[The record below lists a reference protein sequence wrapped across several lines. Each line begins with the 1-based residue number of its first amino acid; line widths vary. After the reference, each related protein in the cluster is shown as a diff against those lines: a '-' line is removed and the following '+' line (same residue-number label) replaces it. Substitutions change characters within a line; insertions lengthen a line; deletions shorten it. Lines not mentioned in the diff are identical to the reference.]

1 MILTNGKQYSKKPSE
16 FASIFRFYGLHF
28 FFCVEKNFSVSKYRG
43 TMEDTKRSISQIQ
56 QQQQQPQLVT
66 TNTTIST
73 IDFEMNRITETM
85 IQYKVRRNMESY
97 GKRYVTW
104 MGCYLLLF
112 LVCLSVAILVT
123 VSIGEIR

>member
-1 MILTNGKQYSKKPSE
+1 MESNILKPLN
-16 FASIFRFYGLHF
+16 FVFYIQILQASL
-28 FFCVEKNFSVSKYRG
+28 FCVEKNYFSFKKA

-56 QQQQQPQLVT
+56 QQQQQQQPQLVT
-66 TNTTIST
+66 TAMIST

-104 MGCYLLLF
+104 MGCYLLFF
-112 LVCLSVAILVT
+112 LVCLSGAILVT
-123 VSIGEIR
+123 VSIGVTC